1 MAWLALLLLRSPLQ
15 LLQAP
20 AEEPVRERHEFL
32 TPAIIAGL
40 AASD

>member
-15 LLQAP
+15 QAP